1 MRKVFSFTVLLSLI
15 LITNY
20 SLLIIDVSASLI
32 DDLRGQI
39 DQKEAEIKELE
50 QKAAEY
56 KQELQNTQAQKNTLN
71 NQITLVESRIRKL
84 RNDIYLTSAKIDNTS
99 LRIEE
104 LSLRIGDKENE
115 IIKKKDSIAEMIRAL
130 HEQDQTS
137 LIEIVLTR
145 DNLSDFVNQ
154 MRYIELLQEGVH
166 NDMVILQ
173 ELKQEM
179 ETDKQDAEQ
188 KRNQLYSL
196 NNQLYSQ
203 KQIEDSEKNEKNY
216 LLIKTKGQE
225 KQYQS
230 LLDDV
235 LRQQQEIHK
244 EIYDLEFELQSLV
257 DPSKLPEAGS
267 GVLSWPLDGI
277 LTQNYGITPY
287 SQRLYR
293 SGFHNGID
301 IASSYGEPVK
311 AAMSGEVLA
320 IGSCGRYAYGKW
332 IAVKHPNGLT
342 TFYAHLSNY
351 AKGISVGDN
360 IQRGQTIAYEGST
373 GYSTGAH
380 LHFGVYVT
388 ETFRV
393 ESKWYGQLPL
403 GAHLNPMKYL

>member
-1 MRKVFSFTVLLSLI
+1 MKKFVSFTVLLSLI
-15 LITNY
+15 LFTNY
-20 SLLIIDVSASLI
+20 YLVITVASASVI
-32 DDLRGQI
+32 DDLRDEI

-50 QKAAEY
+50 EKAEQY

-71 NQITLVESRIRKL
+71 NQIALVESRIRKL
-84 RNDIYLTSAKIDNTS
+84 RNDIYLTSAKIDNTT

-130 HEQDQTS
+130 YEQDQTS
-137 LIEIVLTR
+137 LIEIALTR
-145 DNLSDFVNQ
+145 DSLSDFVNQ
-154 MRYIELLQEGVH
+154 MRYIELLQKSVH
-166 NDMVILQ
+166 DDMMILQ
-173 ELKQEM
+173 DLKQGM
-179 ETDKQDAEQ
+179 ESDKKSAEQ
-188 KRNQLYSL
+188 KRNQLYAL

-203 KQIEDSEKNEKNY
+203 KQIEDTEKNEKNY

-235 LRQQQEIHK
+235 LRQEQEIHK
-244 EIYDLEFELQSLV
+244 EIYDLELELQALI

-287 SQRLYR
+287 SKRLYA

-301 IASSYGEPVK
+301 IASSYGEPIK
-311 AAMSGEVLA
+311 AAMVGEVLA
-320 IGSCGRYAYGKW
+320 IGSCGRYAYGNW
-332 IAVKHPNGLT
+332 IAIKHPNGLT
-342 TFYAHLSNY
+342 TFYAHLSGY
-351 AKGISVGDN
+351 ARGISVGDSVE
-360 IQRGQTIAYEGST
+360 RGQVIGYEGST

-403 GAHLNPMKYL
+403 GAHLNPMNYL